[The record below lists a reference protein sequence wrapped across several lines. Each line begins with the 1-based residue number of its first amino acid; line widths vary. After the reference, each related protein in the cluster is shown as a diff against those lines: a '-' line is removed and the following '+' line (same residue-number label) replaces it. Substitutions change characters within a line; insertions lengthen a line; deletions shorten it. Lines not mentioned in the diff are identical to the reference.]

1 MHQPTAS
8 LLHDGKNLHLQHG
21 PIDLI
26 ISADPVHKGDRRAA
40 FAVATQHFDSILTN
54 LVEELP
60 MLRSQAD
67 LEINFDGFVATRM
80 ANAVMP
86 HADKDFITPMAAVA
100 GAVADE
106 ILAVMVNN
114 VELRRASVNNGGDIA
129 VYLAP
134 QQSYKI
140 GVVSLN
146 GQQNADI
153 QIEHEMPSRGIA
165 TSGQGGR
172 SLSFGIAESVT
183 VLARN
188 AAMADAAATLI
199 ANAVNLPD
207 HHNIKRQAA
216 NEIQP
221 DSDLGARLVV
231 IHCGSLSNQD
241 IDEALNNG
249 EVAAQDMLKK
259 GLIDGAALFLRD
271 KMRIVGDLSPQ
282 LDVVSPLHAP
292 QQFNKLNSTILT
304 RKINHA

>member
-1 MHQPTAS
+1 MHQPTAT

-26 ISADPVHKGDRRAA
+26 IGADPVHKGNRRAA
-40 FAVATQHFDSILTN
+40 FAVATQHFDSILSK
-54 LVEELP
+54 LVDELP
-60 MLRSQAD
+60 ILRSQAD
-67 LEINFDGFVATRM
+67 VKINFDGSVATRM
-80 ANAVMP
+80 ANAVVP

-106 ILAVMVNN
+106 ILAVMVKN

-129 VYLAP
+129 LYLAP

-183 VLARN
+183 VLAWN

-207 HHNIKRQAA
+207 HCNIKRQAA

-231 IHCGSLSNQD
+231 IHCGSLSSQD
-241 IDEALNNG
+241 IDEALNKG
-249 EVAAQDMLKK
+249 ETVAQDMLKN

-271 KMRIVGDLSPQ
+271 KMRIIGDLSPQ
-282 LDVVSPLHAP
+282 LDAVTPLQTS
-292 QQFNKLNSTILT
+292 QQFDILNSTIET

>member
-1 MHQPTAS
+1 MHQPTAT

-26 ISADPVHKGDRRAA
+26 IGADPVNKGDRRAA
-40 FAVATQHFDSILTN
+40 FAVATQHFDTILSK

-60 MLRSQAD
+60 ILRSRAD
-67 LEINFDGFVATRM
+67 FEINFNGSIATRM

-86 HADKDFITPMAAVA
+86 HADKNFITPMAAVA

-106 ILAVMVNN
+106 ILAVMVKN
-114 VELRRASVNNGGDIA
+114 VELKRASVNNGGDIA
-129 VYLAP
+129 LYLAL

-207 HHNIKRQAA
+207 HCNIKRQAA

-241 IDEALNNG
+241 IDEALNKG
-249 EVAAQDMLKK
+249 EIAAHDMLEM

-271 KMRIVGDLSPQ
+271 EKRIIGDLSPQ
-282 LDVVSPLHAP
+282 LDAISSLQTS
-292 QQFNKLNSTILT
+292 QQFNILNSTIPTSHPLQ
-304 RKINHA
+304 

>member
-1 MHQPTAS
+1 MHQPTAT

-26 ISADPVHKGDRRAA
+26 IGADPVNKGDRRAA
-40 FAVATQHFDSILTN
+40 FAVATQHFDTILSK

-60 MLRSQAD
+60 ILRSRAD
-67 LEINFDGFVATRM
+67 FEINFNGSIATRM

-86 HADKDFITPMAAVA
+86 HADKNFITPMAAVA

-106 ILAVMVNN
+106 ILAVMVKN
-114 VELRRASVNNGGDIA
+114 VELKRASVNNGGDIA
-129 VYLAP
+129 LYLAL

-207 HHNIKRQAA
+207 HCNIKRQAA

-241 IDEALNNG
+241 IDEALNKG
-249 EVAAQDMLKK
+249 EIAAHDMLEM

-271 KMRIVGDLSPQ
+271 EKRIIGDLSPQ
-282 LDVVSPLHAP
+282 LDAISSLQTS
-292 QQFNKLNSTILT
+292 QQFNILNSTIPT
-304 RKINHA
+304 RKTNHA